1 MAPKNTAKKMCDH
14 LTMGHVAKA
23 TGVAPKTAAEWV
35 DTGMLPGHRI
45 PTARGRKDRRVMLRD
60 LIDFSC
66 RHGIPVVPGFAD
78 EVVVAYGVP
87 FAQTAANSG
96 VVFATDPVGFG
107 RELAFKVAT
116 LVIIGDGDG
125 ASAAVRIAR
134 QVRQW
139 HRDAKLIL
147 VATDLG
153 ELSRLW
159 TPAIDEELGGERMV
173 RVVPA
178 PVDWEQVLLAS
189 IRRQFVTQGTP

>member
-1 MAPKNTAKKMCDH
+1 
-14 LTMGHVAKA
+14 L
-23 TGVAPKTAAEWV
+23 
-35 DTGMLPGHRI
+35 
-45 PTARGRKDRRVMLRD
+45 
-60 LIDFSC
+60 
-66 RHGIPVVPGFAD
+66 VPGFAD

-87 FAQTAANSG
+87 FSQTAVDNG

-125 ASAAVRIAR
+125 ASAAIRIAR

-159 TPAIDEELGGERMV
+159 TDEIAEELGGDRMV
-173 RVVPA
+173 RIVPS

-189 IRRQFVTQGTP
+189 IRRQFVTQGAP